1 MGWRGGVFRTDGPSV
16 RRSPAHPL
24 LGLRVRVLA
33 FAALVV
39 AALGTPAGAY
49 AEAFKKDTTPLTGL
63 GEPETAATPDTGSS
77 LGRLVIGMLIV
88 GALVVGLRWFL
99 KRANR
104 DRGVKA
110 TGSLTVVA
118 TTPLAQ
124 NRAVHL
130 IRVGDELVLVGSAE
144 QGVTPLRV
152 YSAAETRTLDAQ
164 LNADEFVDTNGGN
177 GVGQLLGDLRRR
189 TAR

>member
-1 MGWRGGVFRTDGPSV
+1 M
-16 RRSPAHPL
+16 RRSPAL
-24 LGLRVRVLA
+24 RSLGLHALVLA
-33 FAALVV
+33 AILALC
-39 AALGTPAGAY
+39 APATAL
-49 AEAFKKDTTPLTGL
+49 AEAFQKDQTPLTGL
-63 GEPETAATPDTGSS
+63 GESETAPDAGSNAG

-88 GALVVGLRWFL
+88 AALVIGLRWFL

-104 DRGVKA
+104 TKSPQA
-110 TGSLTVVA
+110 IGSLQVVA

-144 QGVTPLRV
+144 QGVTQLRV
-152 YSAAETRTLDAQ
+152 YSAAESRALDQ
-164 LNADEFVDTNGGN
+164 TMNATDTFLETGSSPA
-177 GVGQLLGDLRRR
+177 GVGQLLGDLRKR

>member
-1 MGWRGGVFRTDGPSV
+1 VLVFG
-16 RRSPAHPL
+16 AL
-24 LGLRVRVLA
+24 LALA
-33 FAALVV
+33 LCAPTAAL
-39 AALGTPAGAY
+39 
-49 AEAFKKDTTPLTGL
+49 AEAFQKDQTPLTGL
-63 GEPETAATPDTGSS
+63 GGSESASAPDTGSS
-77 LGRLVIGMLIV
+77 LGRLVIGMLVV
-88 GALVVGLRWFL
+88 GALIFALRWFL
-99 KRANR
+99 KRTNR
-104 DRGVKA
+104 DRSVQA
-110 TGSLTVVA
+110 TGSLEIVA

-152 YSAAETRTLDAQ
+152 YNAAEARTLDAT
-164 LNADEFVDTNGGN
+164 LNADTFVDTNGGR